1 MTNGDAIKTHQ
12 QPPWLFTSLKKLFL
26 LGLEEMNEGAYS
38 VLHLMKSQKSLWCLY
53 VFFVIFV
60 KRWALF

>member
-1 MTNGDAIKTHQ
+1 
-12 QPPWLFTSLKKLFL
+12 
-26 LGLEEMNEGAYS
+26 MNEGAYS

-53 VFFVIFV
+53 VFFVVIFV